1 VRTPR
6 NVVLLVMFARASG
19 LAQQPLTSGVVQ
31 QPSLTINQAV
41 LQALDNYPAVRSSLE
56 QVSVAAAEISLA
68 RTAYLPR
75 ADFLGEVNRATH
87 NNVFGMVLPQSVIP
101 NISGPVLGTNSLS
114 SVWGAS
120 VGSLVTWEPFDFGL
134 RKANVEVAGSVREQ
148 LAAEVNVTRL
158 QVGTAAADGFLT
170 VLAAQ
175 ETVTA
180 AKAAVD
186 RATVL
191 NQAVEALVRNQ
202 LRPGADA
209 SRTRAEL
216 ALAQTQLIQAE
227 QAVDVG
233 RAALAQLL
241 GISPEA
247 IKVEPGPLLELP
259 ADELPGPSETKK
271 HPSAIAQ
278 NLAIGEVRARQKAL
292 DRSYYPRFYLQA
304 ATYGRGTGIQP
315 NGDTG
320 GAASGLGP
328 NIGNWALGMTVTFPV
343 FDIASI
349 RARKEI
355 EFHSERSEAAKYA
368 QVIQDLNGQLSKAQA
383 TLTGSQRVAQ
393 NTPIELEAA
402 RVSEQQANARYRSGL
417 STVVDVAE
425 AERILT
431 QAQIDDALAK
441 LGVWRA
447 LLGVAAARGDIQPFL
462 LKAR

>member
-1 VRTPR
+1 
-6 NVVLLVMFARASG
+6 MFALASG
-19 LAQQPLTSGVVQ
+19 LAQEPLLTSGAVQ
-31 QPSLTINQAV
+31 QPRLTINQAV
-41 LQALDNYPAVRSSLE
+41 QQALDSYPAVRRSLE
-56 QVSVAAAEISLA
+56 QVSAAAAGINLA

-75 ADFLGEVNRATH
+75 ADFLGQVNRATH

-101 NISGPVLGTNSLS
+101 NISGPVLRTNSLS
-114 SVWGAS
+114 SVWESS

-134 RKANVEVAGSVREQ
+134 RKANVEVAASVREQ
-148 LAAEVNVTRL
+148 AAAEVNVTRL

-180 AKAAVD
+180 AKAAVE

-216 ALAQTQLIQAE
+216 ALARTQLIQAE
-227 QAVDVG
+227 EAVDVG

-241 GISPEA
+241 GVSLEVIE
-247 IKVEPGPLLELP
+247 VEPGPLLQLP
-259 ADELPGPSETKK
+259 ADQLLGPSETKH

-278 NLAIGEVRARQKAL
+278 NLTILEVRARQKAL

-328 NIGNWALGMTVTFPV
+328 NIKNWALGMTFTFSA

-355 EFHSERSEAAKYA
+355 EAHNERSEAAKYA
-368 QVIQDLNGQLSKAQA
+368 QVIQDLNGQLLQAQA
-383 TLTGSQRVAQ
+383 TLVGSQRVAQ

-402 RVSEQQANARYRSGL
+402 RVSEQQANARYRAGL
-417 STVVDVAE
+417 GTVVDVAE
-425 AERILT
+425 TERILT
-431 QAQIDDALAK
+431 QSEIDDALAK

-447 LLGVAAARGDIQPFL
+447 LLGVAAAGGDIQAFL
-462 LKAR
+462 QKAR

>member
-1 VRTPR
+1 
-6 NVVLLVMFARASG
+6 MFALACG
-19 LAQQPLTSGVVQ
+19 LAQEPLLTSGAVQ
-31 QPSLTINQAV
+31 QPRLTINQAV
-41 LQALDNYPAVRSSLE
+41 QQALDSYPAVRRSLE
-56 QVSVAAAEISLA
+56 QVSAAAAGINLA

-75 ADFLGEVNRATH
+75 ADFLGQVNRATH

-101 NISGPVLGTNSLS
+101 NISGPVLRTNSLS
-114 SVWGAS
+114 SVWESS

-134 RKANVEVAGSVREQ
+134 RKANVDVAASVREQ
-148 LAAEVNVTRL
+148 VAAEVNVTKL

-180 AKAAVD
+180 AQAAVD

-227 QAVDVG
+227 EAVDVG

-241 GISPEA
+241 GVSPEV
-247 IKVEPGPLLELP
+247 IEVEPGPLLQLP
-259 ADELPGPSETKK
+259 AYELPGPSETKH

-278 NLAIGEVRARQKAL
+278 NLTIQEVRARQKAL
-292 DRSYYPRFYLQA
+292 DRSYFPRFYLQA

-315 NGDTG
+315 NGDTD

-328 NIGNWALGMTVTFPV
+328 NIKNWALGMTFTFSA

-355 EFHSERSEAAKYA
+355 EAHNERSEAAKYA
-368 QVIQDLNGQLSKAQA
+368 QVIQDLNGQLSQAQA
-383 TLTGSQRVAQ
+383 TLVGSQRVAQ

-402 RVSEQQANARYRSGL
+402 RVSEQQANARYRASLG
-417 STVVDVAE
+417 TVVDVAE

-431 QAQIDDALAK
+431 QAEIDDALAK

-447 LLGVAAARGDIQPFL
+447 LLGVAAAGGDIQAFL
-462 LKAR
+462 QKAR